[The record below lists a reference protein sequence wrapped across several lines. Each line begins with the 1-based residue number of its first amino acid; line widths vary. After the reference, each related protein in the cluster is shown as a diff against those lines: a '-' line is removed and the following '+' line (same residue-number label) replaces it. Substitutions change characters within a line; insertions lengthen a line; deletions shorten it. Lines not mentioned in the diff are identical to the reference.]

1 MRVILDTNVLIA
13 GLGSRRGASFQ
24 ILSMLGQGLFETVV
38 SVPLVLEYEA
48 VLKVQADTLRLREK
62 DIDAVVDYVCQ
73 VSSRRKVFFLWRPM
87 LRDPGDEFIL
97 ELAVEAS
104 CDAIV
109 THNVRD
115 FAGAERFGV
124 RVMTPGEF
132 LKTVRRTS

>member
-1 MRVILDTNVLIA
+1 MRVVLDTNVLVA
-13 GLGSRRGASFQ
+13 GLGSRQGASFQ
-24 ILSMLGQGLFETVV
+24 ILSKLGQGLFETVV

-48 VLKVQADTLRLREK
+48 VLKVHAEALRLRDG
-62 DIDAVVDYVCQ
+62 DIDAVVDYLCH
-73 VSSRRKVFFLWRPM
+73 VSSRRKVFFLWWPT

-97 ELAVEAS
+97 ELAVEAN

-115 FAGAERFGV
+115 FVGAERFGV
-124 RVMTPGEF
+124 LVMTPGEF